1 MKILIIVFFSF
12 NCNRITVILANASGI
27 AWLPDVK
34 VMFLKQYTIIIVII
48 AGAIFA

>member
-12 NCNRITVILANASGI
+12 NCNRITVILANTSGI

-34 VMFLKQYTIIIVII
+34 VTFLKQYTIIIVII